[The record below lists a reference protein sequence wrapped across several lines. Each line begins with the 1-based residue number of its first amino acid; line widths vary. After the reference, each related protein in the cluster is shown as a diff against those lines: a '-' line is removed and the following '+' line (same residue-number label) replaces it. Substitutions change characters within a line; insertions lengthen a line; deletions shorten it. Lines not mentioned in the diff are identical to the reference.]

1 MSGDADNFLPLMSKI
16 KKITCN
22 PANSYVDLDIVNV
35 NPFMLLVLYHIRA
48 KKNKDD
54 MISLGKV
61 PFLEHQNQN
70 QRVFASVV
78 KTDQSLSDNPCIS
91 SSSPPIALQ
100 NDIATCT

>member
-1 MSGDADNFLPLMSKI
+1 
-16 KKITCN
+16 
-22 PANSYVDLDIVNV
+22 
-35 NPFMLLVLYHIRA
+35 
-48 KKNKDD
+48 